1 LHVKRAKGRLVVEH
15 DGNNIGFNTDMAY
28 YPDEKLAVIV
38 LGNMNNAETG
48 KMTAALADVVHG
60 EAVTVSPPKE
70 IALSPEV
77 LSRYVGT
84 YQFPDYTLKVS
95 REGGHLMAQAGAT
108 FALFAESETR
118 FFSKVWDLQF
128 DFSRNEKGEFTFVT
142 EHLGGQD
149 RKGQRK

>member
-1 LHVKRAKGRLVVEH
+1 
-15 DGNNIGFNTDMAY
+15 
-28 YPDEKLAVIV
+28 LAVIV
-38 LGNMNNAETG
+38 LGNLNNAATG

-70 IALSPEV
+70 IALSPGV

-84 YQFPDYTLKVS
+84 YQFPNYTLEVS
-95 REGGHLMAQAGAT
+95 LEGGHLMAQAGAK

-128 DFSRNEKGEFTFVT
+128 DFSRNEKGELMFVT
-142 EHLGGQD
+142 QHQGGEDTQ
-149 RKGQRK
+149 GQRK